1 MTRMSADTVA
11 RLRLAVA
18 DSDVVDRY
26 RSHIKTGRAD
36 ECWWWTG
43 AISGEGHGQFQIADQ
58 RLTRPGDTTPA
69 APTWSSRTAS
79 GTPPLNGVDALLQ
92 VPVLAHRCDNPTC
105 QNPGAGGNRIT
116 ARRAATTPTAAT
128 WCAARSPTPAVPAAG
143 PRRDGRAR

>member
-11 RLRLAVA
+11 RLRLTVA

-58 RLTRPGDTTPA
+58 RITRPD
-69 APTWSSRTAS
+69 
-79 GTPPLNGVDALLQ
+79 GT
-92 VPVLAHRCDNPTC
+92 
-105 QNPGAGGNRIT
+105 T
-116 ARRAATTPTAAT
+116 ARRTYVVIAHRVGYAAPQ
-128 WCAARSPTPAVPAAG
+128 RGRRPPAGAG
-143 PRRDGRAR
+143 PGPPMRQPDLPRC